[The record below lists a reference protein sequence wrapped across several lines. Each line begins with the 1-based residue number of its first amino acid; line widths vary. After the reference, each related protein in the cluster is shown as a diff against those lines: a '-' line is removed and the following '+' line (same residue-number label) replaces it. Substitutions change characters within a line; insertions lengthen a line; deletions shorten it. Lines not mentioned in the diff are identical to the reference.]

1 MPNATP
7 PVPARPQTPDEM
19 LALIHRAEK
28 GESAALPALREMLK
42 TPEIVDLCGG
52 DLARLA
58 QSTLINKFSGKN
70 LAFREA
76 LSRKLETL
84 RAELAGP
91 EPTPLE
97 RLLVE
102 RVVSCWLHLHHL
114 EQI

>member
-1 MPNATP
+1 VGNCK
-7 PVPARPQTPDEM
+7 PVE
-19 LALIHRAEK
+19 
-28 GESAALPALREMLK
+28 
-42 TPEIVDLCGG
+42 DLCGG
-52 DLARLA
+52 ELARLS
-58 QSTLINKFSGKN
+58 QSTLIAKFSGKN

-76 LSRKLETL
+76 LSRKLELL

-91 EPTPLE
+91 GPTPLE